1 MKRPPCGGPFHV
13 HERDLDFVADRAL
26 YFALKILA
34 LAFAFLRDAFGL
46 QALISGYLARSLL
59 EVSCDFV
66 AEAFS
71 LVI

>member
-1 MKRPPCGGPFHV
+1 MGGLFLEN
-13 HERDLDFVADRAL
+13 ERDLNFVADRAL

-46 QALISGYLARSLL
+46 QGLISGYLARSLL

-66 AEAFS
+66 AEAFG